1 LYPLRQSVS
10 SITNDGP
17 TIRGEVIRE
26 LGALGAVGAAQA
38 LRVEPTTA
46 RRMVKRIE
54 RDMGDSSWMELHG
67 YNRR

>member
-1 LYPLRQSVS
+1 
-10 SITNDGP
+10 
-17 TIRGEVIRE
+17 VIRE

-54 RDMGDSSWMELHG
+54 RDMGDSSRMELHG